1 MCKPCSEWESLLG
14 DLAGDELDF
23 VPAGTHE
30 AARQRQF
37 EAHLAECAGCR
48 EELLELRWVNRLLAE
63 SLQAAPI
70 PPRLT
75 LPGGSSASR
84 PKLRIGWVRPALVA
98 TAVGLSAVLL
108 WSLNSDRSQPE
119 NLAQR
124 DLQSRGTTQIS
135 SPETHSSEDARQW
148 ADLEAAIE
156 REASAARLAASAE
169 ALADQAT
176 SNRYAVEALEFV
188 ATTFPETRAGA
199 DAAHRAE
206 SLADQQQESQQ

>member
-1 MCKPCSEWESLLG
+1 MCKPCNEWESLLG
-14 DLAGDELDF
+14 DLADDELDF
-23 VPAGTHE
+23 VQAGTHE
-30 AARQRQF
+30 AARRRQL
-37 EAHLAECAGCR
+37 EAHMAECASCR
-48 EELLELRWVNRLLAE
+48 EKLLELRWVNRLLAE
-63 SLQAAPI
+63 SLQAAPT

-75 LPGGSSASR
+75 LPGGSLKSR
-84 PKLRIGWVRPALVA
+84 PKLQIGWARPALAA
-98 TAVGLSAVLL
+98 TAVGLSAALL

-124 DLQSRGTTQIS
+124 NLQTHGTTQIS

-188 ATTFPETRAGA
+188 AKTFPETRAGV

-206 SLADQQQESQQ
+206 SLADQQQEYQQ